1 MVQTEVRAGWSTG
14 GRGCEEQ
21 ILTTRLLID
30 ISRKCKLA
38 LWVAF
43 IDYKKAYDMVD
54 RRTLLQLLDEK
65 GCGTTFLKAV
75 GASLVHSMGMV
86 GGETFSTFTGVR
98 QGASSSCPLFTFF
111 IDSTIEAIASFGPD
125 GWLGNLHT
133 LLFMDD
139 SHFRHIQRKSSQ
151 EAVLTEGMHRQAWN
165 GNPPIQISIYDSQ
178 RYRHATVRT
187 R

>member
-1 MVQTEVRAGWSTG
+1 
-14 GRGCEEQ
+14 
-21 ILTTRLLID
+21 
-30 ISRKCKLA
+30 
-38 LWVAF
+38 
-43 IDYKKAYDMVD
+43 MVD
-54 RRTLLQLLDEK
+54 RRPLLQLLDEK

-125 GWLGNLHT
+125 RWLGNLHT

-139 SHFRHIQRKSSQ
+139 TVIFATPRGNLHKKLFLLKEYTDKLGMVIHPSKSQ
-151 EAVLTEGMHRQAWN
+151 FMTVNGTDTQPFVL
-165 GNPPIQISIYDSQ
+165 GNMSVAYTNTLTWVPPS
-178 RYRHATVRT
+178 VRRPLPNNCRGT
-187 R
+187 

>member
-98 QGASSSCPLFTFF
+98 QGASSSWCIPWGWSEGRHSPHSPVCDREPAVVAPFSPFS
-111 IDSTIEAIASFGPD
+111 STQPSRP
-125 GWLGNLHT
+125 
-133 LLFMDD
+133 
-139 SHFRHIQRKSSQ
+139 
-151 EAVLTEGMHRQAWN
+151 
-165 GNPPIQISIYDSQ
+165 
-178 RYRHATVRT
+178 
-187 R
+187 